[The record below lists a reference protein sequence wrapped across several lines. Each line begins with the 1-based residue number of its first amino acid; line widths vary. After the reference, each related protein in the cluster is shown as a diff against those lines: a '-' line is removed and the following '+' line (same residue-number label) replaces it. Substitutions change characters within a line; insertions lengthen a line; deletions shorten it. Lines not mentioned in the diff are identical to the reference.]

1 MNIQTMGGKR
11 PSVGSGIEG
20 IIFYNS
26 IHSNPITD
34 SYICVKVSQVND
46 KYMHPLYQIPTEPS
60 YFSANTLLEL
70 ESLIEKY
77 GSIDYR
83 HYANTVVK
91 KAEPIFNAMGW
102 DSKDISKDKRQK
114 EIQDW
119 F

>member
-1 MNIQTMGGKR
+1 MNIQTMEGKR
-11 PSVGSGIEG
+11 PSIGSGIEG

-26 IHSNPITD
+26 TNSIPITD
-34 SYICVKVSQVND
+34 SYICVKVSYVND
-46 KYMHPLYQIPTEPS
+46 KYMHPIYQVLTEPS
-60 YFSANTLLEL
+60 YFSANTIAEL
-70 ESLIEKY
+70 NNLIIKH
-77 GSIDYR
+77 GSVDYK

-114 EIQDW
+114 EIEDW